1 MANALPIG
9 EKMNYLAIK
18 IGAWA
23 ITGLAAFVLLWDASA
38 PPERKLQP
46 GEQITTVLNSVVPP
60 TIALTPVPT
69 TTTLPYKG
77 CMEYLNDA
85 IVAGWPISESPT
97 ILRVLQRESNC
108 DPLAFNSKDSNNGS
122 RGLFQING
130 VHQTWLIKEGY
141 IRKLDDLYLPD
152 VNIRAAL
159 HLYGMV
165 GWSAWALPN
174 P

>member
-1 MANALPIG
+1 MTFLS
-9 EKMNYLAIK
+9 IK
-18 IGAWA
+18 IGAWF
-23 ITGLAAFVLLWDASA
+23 ITGLAAFTLLWDASK
-38 PPERKLQP
+38 PSENHLPIT
-46 GEQITTVLNSVVPP
+46 GQITTVLNSVVPP
-60 TIALTPVPT
+60 TVAP

-85 IVAGWPISESPT
+85 ILAGWPISESPM
-97 ILRVLQRESNC
+97 ILRVMQRESRCLPTALN
-108 DPLAFNSKDSNNGS
+108 AADSNNGS

-130 VHQTWLIKEGY
+130 VHQTWLIKDGY
-141 IRKLDDLYLPD
+141 IKKLDDLYNPD

-159 HLYGMV
+159 HLWSKV

>member
-1 MANALPIG
+1 MTFLS
-9 EKMNYLAIK
+9 IK
-18 IGAWA
+18 IGAWF
-23 ITGLAAFVLLWDASA
+23 ITGLAAFTLLWDASK
-38 PPERKLQP
+38 PPEPKIPQ
-46 GEQITTVLNSVVPP
+46 GIQITTVLNSVVPTLP
-60 TIALTPVPT
+60 TVAP

-85 IVAGWPISESPT
+85 ILAGWPISESPM
-97 ILRVLQRESNC
+97 ILRVMQRESRCVPTALN
-108 DPLAFNSKDSNNGS
+108 AADSNNGS

-130 VHQTWLIKEGY
+130 VHQTWLIKDGY
-141 IRKLDDLYLPD
+141 IKKLDDLYNPD

-159 HLYGMV
+159 HLWSKV

>member
-1 MANALPIG
+1 MTFLS
-9 EKMNYLAIK
+9 IK
-18 IGAWA
+18 IGAWF
-23 ITGLAAFVLLWDASA
+23 ITGLAAFTLLWDASK
-38 PPERKLQP
+38 PSESHLQTT
-46 GEQITTVLNSVVPP
+46 GQITIVLNSVVPTLP
-60 TIALTPVPT
+60 TVAP

-85 IVAGWPISESPT
+85 IVAGWPISESPM
-97 ILRVLQRESNC
+97 ILRVMQRESRC
-108 DPLAFNSKDSNNGS
+108 LPTALNSADSNNGS

-130 VHQTWLIKEGY
+130 VHQTWLIKNGY
-141 IRKLDDLYLPD
+141 IKKLDDLYNPD

-159 HLYGMV
+159 HLWRIV

>member
-1 MANALPIG
+1 MS
-9 EKMNYLAIK
+9 YLAIK
-18 IGAWA
+18 IGAWF
-23 ITGLAAFVLLWDASA
+23 ISGLAAFVLLWDASK
-38 PPERKLQP
+38 PPEPKIQP
-46 GEQITTVLNSVVPP
+46 GVQITTTLNSVMP
-60 TIALTPVPT
+60 TLPT
-69 TTTLPYKG
+69 VASTTTLPYKG

-97 ILRVLQRESNC
+97 ILRVIQRESACN
-108 DPLAFNSKDSNNGS
+108 PLALNSKDSNNGS

-141 IRKLDDLYLPD
+141 IRKLDDLYNPD

-159 HLYGMV
+159 HLWSKV

>member
-1 MANALPIG
+1 MGNALPTG
-9 EKMNYLAIK
+9 EKMTYLAIK
-18 IGAWA
+18 IGAWF
-23 ITGLAAFVLLWDASA
+23 ITGLAAFTLLWDASK
-38 PPERKLQP
+38 PPEPKLQP
-46 GEQITTVLNSVVPP
+46 GIQITTTLNSVVPVTVAP
-60 TIALTPVPT
+60 

-85 IVAGWPISESPT
+85 IIAGWPISESPT
-97 ILRVLQRESNC
+97 ILRVIQRESAC
-108 DPLAFNSKDSNNGS
+108 DPLALNSKDSNNGS

-141 IRKLDDLYLPD
+141 IKKLDDLYNPD

>member
-1 MANALPIG
+1 
-9 EKMNYLAIK
+9 MNYLAIK

-23 ITGLAAFVLLWDASA
+23 ITSLAAFVLLWDASA
-38 PPERKLQP
+38 PPELKLQP
-46 GEQITTVLNSVVPP
+46 GEQITTTLNSIVPTLP
-60 TIALTPVPT
+60 TLPTVAPT
-69 TTTLPYKG
+69 TTIVPYKG

-85 IVAGWPISESPT
+85 LVAGWPISESPT
-97 ILRVLQRESNC
+97 ILRVIQRESACN
-108 DPLAFNSKDSNNGS
+108 PLALNSKDSNNGS

-141 IRKLDDLYLPD
+141 IKKLDDLYNPD

>member
-1 MANALPIG
+1 MT
-9 EKMNYLAIK
+9 YLTIK
-18 IGAWA
+18 IGAWF
-23 ITGLAAFVLLWDASA
+23 ITGLAAFTLLWDASK
-38 PPERKLQP
+38 PPEPKLQT
-46 GEQITTVLNSVVPP
+46 GIQITTTLNSFVPVTVAP
-60 TIALTPVPT
+60 

-85 IVAGWPISESPT
+85 IVAGWPISESPM
-97 ILRVLQRESNC
+97 ILRVMQRESACN
-108 DPLAFNSKDSNNGS
+108 PLALNSKDSNNGS

-141 IRKLDDLYLPD
+141 IKKLDDLYNPD

>member
-1 MANALPIG
+1 MS
-9 EKMNYLAIK
+9 YLTIK
-18 IGAWA
+18 IGAWF
-23 ITGLAAFVLLWDASA
+23 ISGLAAFTLLWDASKA
-38 PPERKLQP
+38 PEPKLQP
-46 GEQITTVLNSVVPP
+46 GVQITTTLIS
-60 TIALTPVPT
+60 IVPT
-69 TTTLPYKG
+69 LPTVAPTTTLPYKG

-85 IVAGWPISESPT
+85 IIAGWPISESPT
-97 ILRVLQRESNC
+97 ILRVIQRESAC
-108 DPLAFNSKDSNNGS
+108 DPLALNSKDSNNGS

-141 IRKLDDLYLPD
+141 IKKLDDLYNPD

-159 HLYGMV
+159 HLWRMV

>member
-1 MANALPIG
+1 MTFLS
-9 EKMNYLAIK
+9 IK
-18 IGAWA
+18 IGAWF
-23 ITGLAAFVLLWDASA
+23 ITGLAAFTLLWDASK
-38 PPERKLQP
+38 PSESHLQTT
-46 GEQITTVLNSVVPP
+46 GQITIVLNSVVPTLP
-60 TIALTPVPT
+60 TVAP

-85 IVAGWPISESPT
+85 ILAGWPITESPM
-97 ILRVLQRESNC
+97 ILRVMQRESRCVPTALN
-108 DPLAFNSKDSNNGS
+108 AADSNNGS

-130 VHQTWLIKEGY
+130 VHQTWLIKNGY
-141 IRKLDDLYLPD
+141 IKKLDDLYNPD

-159 HLYGMV
+159 HLWYKV

>member
-1 MANALPIG
+1 MTFLS
-9 EKMNYLAIK
+9 IK
-18 IGAWA
+18 IGAWF
-23 ITGLAAFVLLWDASA
+23 ITGLAAFTLLWDASK
-38 PPERKLQP
+38 PSESHLPIT
-46 GEQITTVLNSVVPP
+46 GQITTVLNSVVPP
-60 TIALTPVPT
+60 TIAP

-85 IVAGWPISESPT
+85 ILAGWPISEAPM
-97 ILRVLQRESNC
+97 ILRVMQRESRCQPTALN
-108 DPLAFNSKDSNNGS
+108 AADSNNGS

-130 VHQTWLIKEGY
+130 VHQTWLIKDGY
-141 IRKLDDLYLPD
+141 ITKLSDLYKPD

-159 HLYGMV
+159 HLWSKV

>member
-1 MANALPIG
+1 MTFLS
-9 EKMNYLAIK
+9 IK
-18 IGAWA
+18 IGAWF
-23 ITGLAAFVLLWDASA
+23 ITGLAAFTLLWDASK
-38 PPERKLQP
+38 PSESHLQTT
-46 GEQITTVLNSVVPP
+46 GQITVVLNSVVPTLP
-60 TIALTPVPT
+60 TVAP

-85 IVAGWPISESPT
+85 IVAGWPISESPM
-97 ILRVLQRESNC
+97 ILRVMQRESRCLPTALNAA
-108 DPLAFNSKDSNNGS
+108 DNNNGS

-141 IRKLDDLYLPD
+141 IKKLDDLYNPD

-159 HLYGMV
+159 HLWSKV

>member
-1 MANALPIG
+1 MGNALPTG
-9 EKMNYLAIK
+9 EKMTYLAIK
-18 IGAWA
+18 IGAWF
-23 ITGLAAFVLLWDASA
+23 ITGLAAFTLLWDASK
-38 PPERKLQP
+38 PPEPKLQP
-46 GEQITTVLNSVVPP
+46 GIQITTTLNSVVPVTVAP
-60 TIALTPVPT
+60 

-97 ILRVLQRESNC
+97 ILRVIQRESAC
-108 DPLAFNSKDSNNGS
+108 DPLALNSKDSNNGS

-141 IRKLDDLYLPD
+141 IKKLDDLYLPD

-159 HLYGMV
+159 HLYDMV
-165 GWSAWALPN
+165 GWSAWAATYG
-174 P
+174 